1 MHGAHQVAQKF
12 KTTPCPLKSEIVN
25 SASWALKNG
34 YTGDGRG
41 GVSALKFAKPGPG
54 LLHLSVS
61 TLAWSGDMETITNTA
76 NANSV
81 CNPGRELFGAL
92 FWLQGYKFMVGF
104 DLEYFWCEVQR

>member
-1 MHGAHQVAQKF
+1 
-12 KTTPCPLKSEIVN
+12 
-25 SASWALKNG
+25 
-34 YTGDGRG
+34 
-41 GVSALKFAKPGPG
+41 
-54 LLHLSVS
+54 
-61 TLAWSGDMETITNTA
+61 METITNTA